1 MSIGFDLD
9 EEEFFIFI
17 IYGLHHYFCVY
28 ESIIFIVEIPLWG
41 QTPLLRH

>member
-9 EEEFFIFI
+9 EDEFFIFI
-17 IYGLHHYFCVY
+17 ILVSITIFVS